1 MKKAVWIAAI
11 VLLVGVAAAAVFER
25 TSRQAAS
32 AGGEVSERSAQH
44 LKTKIDA
51 VKKAR
56 GLEGERRLEQVEVS
70 EAELES
76 YVMFVL
82 RDDIPARMDSIDVQ
96 LTPGAVAADTQ
107 LTFTADSTGN
117 AVVDALLGGTHNF
130 FVKGKLSGANREGKF
145 DLEEIRVD
153 GIPVLK
159 ILVETLLN
167 KYVKPK
173 YPEAD
178 LKEPFELPWRIDR
191 IMVEQGKATILY

>member
-1 MKKAVWIAAI
+1 MPMKKAVWIAAI

-70 EAELES
+70 ETELES

-107 LTFTADSTGN
+107 LTFASDSTGN

-130 FVKGKLSGANREGKF
+130 FVKGKLSGAN
-145 DLEEIRVD
+145 
-153 GIPVLK
+153 
-159 ILVETLLN
+159 
-167 KYVKPK
+167 
-173 YPEAD
+173 
-178 LKEPFELPWRIDR
+178 
-191 IMVEQGKATILY
+191 